1 MSLQDTSSLPPNSI
15 IDERAKRTSIIEGCS
30 QRRLSQLTERAVDEA
45 LKLNSASRRLVDVV
59 DIQSCGESD
68 EVGCGIKSSFA
79 FKLFKSSTKLASP
92 GPSLQNWALGR
103 KVQNRLI
110 GARIYSLL
118 MRWRSDPTFEW
129 KARVALAVPILQEAL
144 YRVAN
149 STEEV
154 HLSQQQLESYLEH
167 VLLQFES
174 GNGLFVLQGTEL
186 LYPPMHCPS
195 QHANSS
201 HQTPI
206 PCGSNGDDAPQTDTV
221 SDMQAGGINATSNL
235 ASTHDDNT
243 SAKPDNGEGRNG
255 TQMQVSG
262 REVNMLLKKRAA
274 AIETRSRRELDFAAQ
289 HTEENVANTYT
300 QPPMEMFGKD
310 YELNTNEN
318 TYHRNAVSPRLSP
331 RKTLGDMINLNWG
344 DTQAPWDPLIMAS
357 LSDVLIWNKNISTTI
372 QETLP
377 NRDKQFPSKELSLR
391 FFPSTTEML
400 PVIETSMPPK
410 HMLSAVTTATT
421 SLPSL
426 LTSKSSIC
434 ISPSIK
440 PHQSLSLTPPNSSPS
455 SSLVV
460 ASSLSYIT
468 SASQISDPSPSSS
481 PLTSLTLPIS
491 LDTAPSLPLSVS
503 SSFLPPF
510 PEVPDPSV
518 PALVTLSSLPSPSD
532 FTSMPDPILPSIP
545 HPLISSSPFLSPS
558 PSPSSLTSVQDSLIS
573 TSLLL
578 SSIPLECETQVQAS
592 AAATTSRQETD
603 PQAAGSSL
611 LFTSST
617 PPMPSVCMTEAMD
630 EVARE
635 RGAVRLP
642 LSIFLAERDEC
653 KMKDLET
660 WEEPTEQM
668 DPLCCVC
675 MVGLKGAAF
684 IPCGHTFCRKC
695 SRELWR
701 GRGACPLCN
710 RFIREIL
717 DVY

>member
-1 MSLQDTSSLPPNSI
+1 MSLQDTSSFPPNSI
-15 IDERAKRTSIIEGCS
+15 IDERAKRTSIIDGCS

-45 LKLNSASRRLVDVV
+45 LKLNSASRRLADVV

-92 GPSLQNWALGR
+92 GPSLQNWALSR

-144 YRVAN
+144 YKVAN

-186 LYPPMHCPS
+186 LYPPMHWPS
-195 QHANSS
+195 QHADSS

-206 PCGSNGDDAPQTDTV
+206 PCESNGDDAPQTDTV

-243 SAKPDNGEGRNG
+243 SAKPDRGEGRNG

-262 REVNMLLKKRAA
+262 REVNMLLRAA
-274 AIETRSRRELDFAAQ
+274 AIETRSKHELGFAAQ
-289 HTEENVANTYT
+289 HSEENVANIHT
-300 QPPMEMFGKD
+300 QPDMDMFGKD

-318 TYHRNAVSPRLSP
+318 TYHRNAISPRLSP

-344 DTQAPWDPLIMAS
+344 DTQAPWDPLVMAS
-357 LSDVLIWNKNISTTI
+357 SSDVLIWNKNISTT

-377 NRDKQFPSKELSLR
+377 NRDKQLPLKELSLR
-391 FFPSTTEML
+391 SSPSSTEML

-410 HMLSAVTTATT
+410 HMLSAVTAATT

-426 LTSKSSIC
+426 LTSKSSIHT
-434 ISPSIK
+434 SP
-440 PHQSLSLTPPNSSPS
+440 PHQSLSLTSNSTPSSSLVVAASSS

-460 ASSLSYIT
+460 ASSSSYLT
-468 SASQISDPSPSSS
+468 SAPQIPDLSPSSS

-491 LDTAPSLPLSVS
+491 SDTAPSLPLSVS

-510 PEVPDPSV
+510 PGVPDPSV
-518 PALVTLSSLPSPSD
+518 PALVPLSSLPTPSA

-545 HPLISSSPFLSPS
+545 RPLISSSPSLS
-558 PSPSSLTSVQDSLIS
+558 PSPSSLTSMQDPVIS

-578 SSIPLECETQVQAS
+578 SLIPLGCETQMQAS
-592 AAATTSRQETD
+592 TAATTSRQETD
-603 PQAAGSSL
+603 PQAVGSSL

-617 PPMPSVCMTEAMD
+617 PPMPSVCTTEAMD
-630 EVARE
+630 AVARE

-653 KMKDLET
+653 KDLET

-675 MVGLKGAAF
+675 MVLHLQRVKNYNTSAHPF
-684 IPCGHTFCRKC
+684 LLL
-695 SRELWR
+695 E
-701 GRGACPLCN
+701 
-710 RFIREIL
+710 
-717 DVY
+717 V